1 MDRGERLLEALWA
14 VINKKRTL
22 DRNEWKTDD
31 TKDMNSTELLC
42 IEYVG
47 HHSNVNATRL
57 AEAFCMTTGATSKL
71 TKRLLSKG
79 FLLRYQKLENRKEIY
94 FRLTESGQ
102 AMYQVLSD
110 IREKLNMRDRPVFD
124 QLSDGQYETILDF
137 TRKYSEHLDRISG
150 KSAPRR

>member
-47 HHSNVNATRL
+47 QHSNVNATRL

>member
-1 MDRGERLLEALWA
+1 MDREERLLEALWA

-47 HHSNVNATRL
+47 QHSNVNATRL